1 VLLLRTREFISLR
14 SSAGGPFVMRGLA
27 SHTASSHATQLCPLK
42 AAPVARSVFSSGTQ
56 RPRRKQFSG
65 CRASARQ
72 PDGAEGEE
80 AADYTNFSRSLNDEW
95 QKRRSCGDLYHSL
108 AEQDRHWAAGHLE
121 SFTSIELD
129 SSITTTLD
137 DPRDMDERLAH
148 SSRSWGA
155 RSITYSPNP
164 PQPPWSAEKGSTIFV
179 ILFGVGGSTDSE
191 GIYSLR
197 VMSLEE
203 GLPQD
208 TIIAFSAM
216 EDAQRYAGF
225 LEAMM
230 EHTPTVIPIEPNELV
245 DFCSDHGYSYR
256 VEAIG
261 SLLIPP
267 NYYVGITDWERALRL
282 REGKYTV
289 QEREQRD
296 LGLPSFPATS
306 EAQAEPMVGN
316 NANFYPLSSST
327 LEEQRAMFERL
338 AARD

>member
-1 VLLLRTREFISLR
+1 MLARSL
-14 SSAGGPFVMRGLA
+14 GKL
-27 SHTASSHATQLCPLK
+27 
-42 AAPVARSVFSSGTQ
+42 PVAIDPTTLLSSWARCWCAGTQ

-164 PQPPWSAEKGSTIFV
+164 PQPPWSAEKGSTVSISVVSRFELHEKV
-179 ILFGVGGSTDSE
+179 ILFSR
-191 GIYSLR
+191 L
-197 VMSLEE
+197 LQ
-203 GLPQD
+203 P
-208 TIIAFSAM
+208 
-216 EDAQRYAGF
+216 F
-225 LEAMM
+225 L
-230 EHTPTVIPIEPNELV
+230 L
-245 DFCSDHGYSYR
+245 G
-256 VEAIG
+256 
-261 SLLIPP
+261 IPP
-267 NYYVGITDWERALRL
+267 
-282 REGKYTV
+282 
-289 QEREQRD
+289 
-296 LGLPSFPATS
+296 
-306 EAQAEPMVGN
+306 MVN
-316 NANFYPLSSST
+316 I
-327 LEEQRAMFERL
+327 
-338 AARD
+338 